1 MIGEEYVHV
10 ISGVVCAATK
20 SCFRGYCGAYSHWKF
35 MDVPKIKVSYPVSP
49 AECLRAWKQNKFTA
63 PDRKSLNIVPGDSV
77 LYQFIENE
85 SITVNSTNTYCQ
97 GVNLKLH
104 QSQVVEQTLVLTQ
117 IRFSMMGEVFLQ
129 DVSGKIRAKNHATE
143 LPKDCSP
150 QQGGCMLESK
160 V

>member
-1 MIGEEYVHV
+1 MSTGLETEQV
-10 ISGVVCAATK
+10 
-20 SCFRGYCGAYSHWKF
+20 YCTGQE
-35 MDVPKIKVSYPVSP
+35 VSKY
-49 AECLRAWKQNKFTA
+49 
-63 PDRKSLNIVPGDSV
+63 
-77 LYQFIENE
+77 
-85 SITVNSTNTYCQ
+85 STNTYCQ

-129 DVSGKIRAKNHATE
+129 DVSGKILAKNHATE